1 MAGVIVATY
10 NTRPQAE
17 LARARLEAEGIR
29 AAVLGDDA
37 GGLYPN
43 LSPGGVRVA
52 VASEDEAAA
61 LEILGEPVEP
71 DPPGV

>member
-1 MAGVIVATY
+1 MPGVVVATY
-10 NTRPQAE
+10 STRPQAE

-29 AAVLGDDA
+29 AAVLSDDA

-52 VASEDEAAA
+52 VAEEDEEAARA
-61 LEILGEPVEP
+61 ILTSTSET
-71 DPPGV
+71 